1 MESPKRNLNIDLLK
15 VMLSFFVIG
24 LHALPSSGKTGIEGY
39 IFYGI
44 QNLGRITVPVFFLF
58 SGYFLRKNINNKQL
72 LLKYGKRILIM
83 FVVWQLLYYPL
94 MLQFYF
100 NGVYNT
106 TRLVLDTIYGIGHL
120 WYLASTLQ
128 ALFLLYIT
136 RNYSLKIK
144 YILAFS
150 LLIAS
155 YLLQMQF
162 DSNLFHNEKWVIQI
176 YQGIGSARNFSFYAF
191 PFMLLGTLYNEWKNY
206 AKKLQFLIVPLF
218 ILLLIEGY
226 VYFFK
231 YNLAVNMYFS
241 SIPLC
246 ILILYAAI
254 ETEKQIQI
262 KVNPTLSLGIYLTH
276 FYAVYYVFVNF
287 ESDTFEK
294 ICINYG
300 IICILTIILWYIVD
314 KINKKFP
321 YFF

>member
-15 VMLSFFVIG
+15 VVLSFFVIVT
-24 LHALPSSGKTGIEGY
+24 HTLPTSGKTGIEGY
-39 IFYGI
+39 FFYGL
-44 QNLGRITVPVFFLF
+44 QNLARITVPIFFLF

-83 FVVWQLLYYPL
+83 FVVWQIIYFPL
-94 MLQFYF
+94 MLKFYS
-100 NGVYNT
+100 NGLVTT
-106 TRLVLDTIYGIGHL
+106 TRLILDTFYGIGHL

-150 LLIAS
+150 LLIVS

-162 DSNLFHNEKWVIQI
+162 DSNLFHNEKWIIQI
-176 YQGIGSARNFSFYAF
+176 YQGIGSARNFLFYAF
-191 PFMLLGTLYNEWKNY
+191 PYMLLGTLYNEWKNQ
-206 AKKLQFLIVPLF
+206 AKKLQFLIIPLF
-218 ILLLIEGY
+218 AVLLIEGY
-226 VYFFK
+226 TCFFK
-231 YNLAVNMYFS
+231 YHLVLNMYFS
-241 SIPLC
+241 AIPICL
-246 ILILYAAI
+246 LVLYAAI

-276 FYAVYYVFVNF
+276 FYAVFYMFDKIK
-287 ESDTFEK
+287 SDSFGM
-294 ICINYG
+294 ICIKYSV
-300 IICILTIILWYIVD
+300 ICILTLILWYIVD